1 MNKSVAVAVL
11 GLAEC
16 VLFGTRGLG
25 QDAPKA
31 VVTDPVYTKAQRLV
45 DMDHGRRMNIYCRGT
60 GSPTVVFDA
69 GLGDSTRS
77 WGLVQPAI
85 AARTRACSY
94 DRAGLVFSDAPTRPS
109 TASNIADDL
118 HALLTAA
125 HVNPPYILVGHSSS
139 GMSVRV
145 YADRYLDEVVGMV
158 LVDPSHED
166 QWVRGWAIGAPGQK
180 EQMDA
185 SLAEQAQCVDAAKKG
200 FVKDTPVYKQCLGYV
215 DSHVSQ
221 AINEALRPI
230 WATPGWQAA
239 YLSEREN
246 TPYASAE
253 QTRATRKN
261 FGDIPIIVLT
271 HAPHAKAPNETQE
284 QQDQRTLLWEDLH
297 SQIAA
302 MSTRGINII
311 VPNAGH
317 YIQFDRPQIVI
328 DAVIQAVAMSREKHS
343 R

>member
-1 MNKSVAVAVL
+1 MVNHPKEGSMNKFVAVAVL

-16 VLFGTRGLG
+16 ALFGTRCLG
-25 QDAPKA
+25 EDAPKV

-45 DMDHGRRMNIYCRGT
+45 DVDHGRRMNIYCRGT

-69 GLGDSTRS
+69 GLGDSSSS

-94 DRAGLVFSDAPTRPS
+94 DRAGLGFSDTPTRPS
-109 TASNIADDL
+109 TASNIAEDL

-125 HVNPPYILVGHSSS
+125 HVKPPYILVGHSSS

-166 QWVRGWAIGAPGQK
+166 QWVRFWAIGAGQK

-185 SLAEQAQCVDAAKKG
+185 SLTEQAQCVDAAKKG
-200 FVKDTPVYKQCLGYV
+200 FVKDTPIFKQCLGYV
-215 DSHVSQ
+215 DPHVSQ
-221 AINEALRPI
+221 AINEAHRTI
-230 WATPGWQAA
+230 AATPGWQAA
-239 YLSEREN
+239 FLSERES

-253 QTRATRKN
+253 QSRATRKQ
-261 FGDIPIIVLT
+261 FGDMPIIILT
-271 HAPHAKAPNETQE
+271 HAPEKAQNETKE
-284 QQDQRTLLWEDLH
+284 QGDQRTLLREDLP
-297 SQIAA
+297 SQVAA
-302 MSTRGINII
+302 I
-311 VPNAGH
+311 
-317 YIQFDRPQIVI
+317 
-328 DAVIQAVAMSREKHS
+328 SRRQLS
-343 R
+343 

>member
-1 MNKSVAVAVL
+1 MNKFVAVAVL
-11 GLAEC
+11 GLAES
-16 VLFGTRGLG
+16 VLLGARCFG
-25 QDAPKA
+25 QDVPKA

-45 DMDHGRRMNIYCRGT
+45 DVDHGRRMNIYCRGT

-69 GLGDSTRS
+69 GLGDSSSS

-85 AARTRACSY
+85 AVRTRACSY
-94 DRAGLVFSDAPTRPS
+94 DRAGLGFSDPANRAS
-109 TASNIADDL
+109 TARNIAEDL
-118 HALLTAA
+118 HALLAA
-125 HVNPPYILVGHSSS
+125 ANIKPPYLLVGHSSS

-166 QWVRGWAIGAPGQK
+166 QWVRFWAIGAGQK

-185 SLAEQAQCVDAAKKG
+185 SLREQAQCVDAAKKG
-200 FVKDTPVYKQCLGYV
+200 FVKDTPIYKQCLGYV
-215 DSHVSQ
+215 DPHVSQ
-221 AINEALRPI
+221 AINEAHRTI
-230 WATPGWQAA
+230 AATPGWQAA
-239 YLSEREN
+239 FLSERES

-253 QTRATRKN
+253 QTRATRKT
-261 FGDIPIIVLT
+261 FGDVPIIVLT
-271 HAPHAKAPNETQE
+271 HAPEKAQNETQE
-284 QQDQRTLLWEDLH
+284 QGDQRTLLREDLH

-302 MSTRGINII
+302 MSTRGVNII

-328 DAVIQAVAMSREKHS
+328 DSVNEAIAIAREKHI

>member
-1 MNKSVAVAVL
+1 MNKFVAVAVL

-16 VLFGTRGLG
+16 VLFGARCLG
-25 QDAPKA
+25 QAAPKV

-45 DMDHGRRMNIYCRGT
+45 DVDHGRRMNIYCRGT

-69 GLGDSTRS
+69 GLGDSSSS
-77 WGLVQPAI
+77 WGLVQPTI

-94 DRAGLVFSDAPTRPS
+94 DRAGLGFSDPANRAG
-109 TASNIADDL
+109 TARNIAEDL
-118 HALLTAA
+118 HALLAA
-125 HVNPPYILVGHSSS
+125 ANIKPPYLLVGHSSS
-139 GMSVRV
+139 GLSMRV
-145 YADRYLDEVVGMV
+145 YADRYFNEVAGMV

-166 QWVRGWAIGAPGQK
+166 QWVRGWAIGAPGQR

-185 SLAEQAQCVDAAKKG
+185 SLAEQAQCLEAAKKG
-200 FVKDTPVYKQCLGYV
+200 FVKDTPIYKQCLDYV
-215 DSHVSQ
+215 DEHVSP
-221 AINEALRPI
+221 AINEAQRPI

-239 YLSEREN
+239 FLSERES
-246 TPYASAE
+246 TPYTSAE
-253 QTRATRKN
+253 QTRATRKQ
-261 FGDIPIIVLT
+261 FGDMPIIVLT
-271 HAPHAKAPNETQE
+271 HAPHAKQQNETQE
-284 QQDQRTLLWEDLH
+284 QGDQRTLLWEDLH

-328 DAVIQAVAMSREKHS
+328 DAVIQAIAISREKHP

>member
-1 MNKSVAVAVL
+1 VNKFVAVVVF

-16 VLFGTRGLG
+16 ALVATPCLA
-25 QDAPKA
+25 QEAPKT
-31 VVTDPVYTKAQRLV
+31 VVTDRVYAKAQRLV
-45 DMDHGRRMNIYCRGT
+45 DVDHGRRLNIYCRGT

-69 GLGDSTRS
+69 GLGDSTSS

-94 DRAGLVFSDAPTRPS
+94 DRAGLGFSDAPTRAS
-109 TASNIADDL
+109 TASNIAEDL
-118 HALLTAA
+118 HALLTSA
-125 HVNPPYILVGHSSS
+125 HVKPPYILVGHSSS

-145 YADRYLDEVVGMV
+145 YTDRYLDEVVGMV

-185 SLAEQAQCVDAAKKG
+185 SISEQAQCLDAAKKG
-200 FVKDTPVYKQCLGYV
+200 FVKDTPIYKQCLDYV
-215 DSHVSQ
+215 DEHVSP

-239 YLSEREN
+239 FFSERQS
-246 TPYASAE
+246 TPYISAE
-253 QTRATRKN
+253 QTRATRKI
-261 FGDIPIIVLT
+261 FGDMPIIVLT
-271 HAPHAKAPNETQE
+271 HAPHAKQQNETQE
-284 QQDQRTLLWEDLH
+284 QGDQRTLLWEELH

-302 MSTRGINII
+302 MTTRGINII

-328 DAVIQAVAMSREKHS
+328 DAVNEAIAISRDRRTK
-343 R
+343 

>member
-1 MNKSVAVAVL
+1 MNKFVVVVVF

-16 VLFGTRGLG
+16 ALVATHCLA
-25 QDAPKA
+25 QEAPKA
-31 VVTDPVYTKAQRLV
+31 VVSDPVYTKAQRLV
-45 DMDHGRRMNIYCRGT
+45 DVDHGRRMNIYCRGT

-69 GLGDSTRS
+69 GLADSSSS

-85 AARTRACSY
+85 AASTRACSY
-94 DRAGLVFSDAPTRPS
+94 DRAGLGFSDPASRAS
-109 TASNIADDL
+109 TARNIAEDL
-118 HALLTAA
+118 HALLAA
-125 HVNPPYILVGHSSS
+125 ANIKPPYLLVGHSSS

-166 QWVRGWAIGAPGQK
+166 QWVRFWAIGAGQK

-185 SLAEQAQCVDAAKKG
+185 SLREQAQCVDAAKKG
-200 FVKDTPVYKQCLGYV
+200 FVKDTPIYKQCLGYV
-215 DSHVSQ
+215 DPHVSQ
-221 AINEALRPI
+221 AINEAHRTI
-230 WATPGWQAA
+230 AATPGWQAA
-239 YLSEREN
+239 FLSERES

-253 QTRATRKN
+253 QTRATRKT
-261 FGDIPIIVLT
+261 FDDMPIIVLT
-271 HAPHAKAPNETQE
+271 HAPEKAQNETQE
-284 QQDQRTLLWEDLH
+284 QGDQRTLLREDLH

-328 DAVIQAVAMSREKHS
+328 DAVNEAIAISREKHI